1 MKTVA
6 SDKCR
11 VTSGERSLAN
21 ARVGLEI
28 APLEEA
34 VGRMDRKMPIARAL
48 TSAEWADVPLA
59 LRERALWTAN
69 FAKADVLQV
78 MHDAIGD
85 RLKLEPRESVPGR
98 GAVTMSRDNFI
109 TELRDRLEASGYVP
123 PQGKRGTIQD
133 LTSTG
138 RLGLIFDMNTQA
150 AQGYARWKSGQAEGA
165 LFAFPAQELFR
176 SESRQVPR
184 NWIVRWQ
191 AAGGQISDGGRLIAA
206 KDDPIWTAIS
216 AFGTPWPPFDYNSG
230 MDVRDISRG
239 EAERLGVIAPG
250 AEVKPPQVGFNANLE
265 KSVEG
270 YAPEIV
276 EDALS
281 DFGGGVQVQAGKARM
296 VETPVAEAPPEISVA
311 EARAALE
318 KGFEVADS
326 EGQPVVF
333 GRRVLEY
340 FDKAEGGKDDRLKSL
355 PWAVEAVKS
364 GTKSVLED
372 RVVYT
377 MAFLGDTGK
386 PKGALTLASRPG
398 GEVWNFYKKPAK
410 KLVSAKPGG
419 SARSA
424 PAEVEPLPAPTQ
436 AEGTIAP
443 GGGEVKR

>member
-34 VGRMDRKMPIARAL
+34 VSRMNAKTPIARAL

-59 LRERALWTAN
+59 LRERAFWTAR

-85 RLKLEPRESVPGR
+85 RLSMTPRESVPGR
-98 GAVTMSRDNFI
+98 GEVTMSRDNFMV
-109 TELRDRLEASGYVP
+109 EMRDRLEAAGYVP
-123 PQGKRGTIQD
+123 PQGKAGTIQD
-133 LTSTG
+133 LTSKG
-138 RLGLIFDMNTQA
+138 RLGLIFDTNTQM
-150 AQGYARWKSGQAEGA
+150 AQEYARWKSGQLPGA
-165 LFAFPAQELFR
+165 LDAFPCQELIR
-176 SESRQVPR
+176 EEDRKVPR
-184 NWIVRWQ
+184 NWIERWRG
-191 AAGGQISDGGRLIAA
+191 AGGQFYDGRMMAA
-206 KDDPIWTAIS
+206 KDDPIWTEIS
-216 AFGTPWPPFDYNSG
+216 AFGTPWPPFDFNSG
-230 MDVRDISRG
+230 MGTRDISSS
-239 EAERLGVIAPG
+239 EAERLGVIKPG
-250 AEVKPPQVGFNANLE
+250 AVVAPPQVEFNAKLE

-276 EDALS
+276 EDALA
-281 DFGGGVQVQAGKARM
+281 DFGGGVQVQDGKARM